1 MKKVLAIFLALSTLF
16 VLMACNGKTSD
27 NSKESADNSSSAEN
41 IVIASGGSSEYTV
54 VWKAGAQ
61 GAEKQAVMDLS
72 NKITEVTGAT
82 LEMKIDLVIPGEDAT
97 LPEKALFVGKVG
109 YDGVKEKWSA
119 LGENDYTVTEENG
132 NVYVMG
138 GSEIAIYY
146 AMLHF
151 RNNFISIEDKTVSV
165 PVGYSFTFEGADSR
179 EDYINDPNKMLV
191 NWISEFETPDGM
203 LDFQEKRASFADPA
217 GRMMSFAHRGDAMHY
232 PEDSIEGI
240 ISAIKMGAD
249 CIEVDVRVTKDGV
262 PILLHDE
269 TLTRTTNYERV
280 KGTVVNGIQLPT
292 SEKIEDWTF
301 EQLRCLR
308 LKEKDGR
315 NSAKLTDYVIPTLEE
330 VLKVCNNRCMV
341 MMDKIASAAEMRSI
355 VFPICKKLDAYSCVM
370 FCGGMSV
377 SDAFVLRRELKNNG
391 VKESDLPMYLGRM
404 SCKSNSSW
412 QSNIKA
418 IQDGGMIS
426 LFRFSGLSDVS
437 YDGME
442 HLTRMESWILSVK
455 GKVRWQFDSQLGGN
469 GKNETT
475 EFWDRA
481 YELGVNSMM
490 VDDPLAFCK
499 YIAKKH
505 FS

>member
-151 RNNFISIEDKTVSV
+151 KNSFINMETKSVTV
-165 PVGYSFTFEGADSR
+165 PTGYSYVFEGADSR
-179 EDYINDPNKMLV
+179 EDYVNNPQKLLM
-191 NWISEFETPDGM
+191 NWISEFETPKGM
-203 LDFQEKRASFADPA
+203 LDFEEKKASLADPD
-217 GRMMSFAHRGDAMHY
+217 GRMMAFAHRGDMVHY
-232 PEDSIEGI
+232 PDNSIEGI
-240 ISAIKMGAD
+240 ISAWKMGVD
-249 CIEVDVRVTKDGV
+249 CVEIDVVMTKDGV
-262 PILLHDE
+262 PILFHDE
-269 TLTRTTNYERV
+269 YLNRMTNFESV
-280 KGTVVNGIQLPT
+280 KGTNVNGIQLPT
-292 SEKIEDWTF
+292 SSKVSDWTF
-301 EQLRCLR
+301 EQIRCLK
-308 LKEKDGR
+308 LKEGR
-315 NSAKLTDYVIPTLEE
+315 GGDSAKLTEYIVPSFEE
-330 VLKVCNNRCMV
+330 ALKVCNDRVFMMV
-341 MMDKIASAAEMRSI
+341 DKIADISDMRTIILPTAE
-355 VFPICKKLDAYSCVM
+355 KLGIYDCII
-370 FCGGMSV
+370 FCGGMSQ
-377 SDAFVLRRELKNNG
+377 SDAYVIRRDLKNKG
-391 VKESDLPMYLGRM
+391 VAEEDLPTFLGRVTW
-404 SCKSNSSW
+404 KSNGAW
-412 QSNIKA
+412 ENDIKKME
-418 IQDGGMIS
+418 QGGMASFLRI
-426 LFRFSGLSDVS
+426 SGLDSANDCMW
-437 YDGME
+437 YLDYME
-442 HLTRMESWILSVK
+442 EWLLSVK
-455 GKVRWQFDSQLGGN
+455 GKVRWQFDSQLGGGVSEN
-469 GKNETT
+469 ATV
-475 EFWDRA
+475 WDRA
-481 YELGVNSMM
+481 YELGVDTMM
-490 VDDPLAFCK
+490 VNDPLKLCK
-499 YIAKKH
+499 YIAQKH

>member
-1 MKKVLAIFLALSTLF
+1 MKKVLSVIVLLSALSIFCSCSVNNSTSEESNNLSQ
-16 VLMACNGKTSD
+16 NGV
-27 NSKESADNSSSAEN
+27 
-41 IVIASGGSSEYTV
+41 IVAQDGKSEYTL

-72 NKITEVTGAT
+72 SKITETTGAA

-97 LPEKALFVGKVG
+97 LPEKALYVGKVG

-151 RNNFISIEDKTVSV
+151 KNSFINMGTKSVTV
-165 PVGYSFTFEGADSR
+165 PTGYSYVFEGAESR
-179 EDYINDPNKMLV
+179 EDYINDPDKLLV
-191 NWISEFETPDGM
+191 NWIAEFEAPEGM
-203 LDFQEKRASFADPA
+203 LDFEEKRASFADPA

-330 VLKVCNNRCMV
+330 VLNVCNNRCMV
-341 MMDKIASAAEMRSI
+341 MMDKITSAAEMRSI
-355 VFPICKKLDAYSCVM
+355 VFPICKKLDVYSCVM
-370 FCGGMSV
+370 FCGGMSA
-377 SDAFVLRRELKNNG
+377 SDAYVLRRELKNSG
-391 VKESDLPMYLGRM
+391 VREADLPVYLGRM
-404 SCKSNSSW
+404 SCKSNGAW
-412 QSNIKA
+412 QNNIKA
-418 IQDGGMIS
+418 VQDGGLIS

-442 HLTRMESWILSVK
+442 HLNRMESWLLSVK

-469 GKNETT
+469 GINETV
-475 EFWDRA
+475 ELWDKA

-490 VDDPLAFCK
+490 VDDPLALCQ
-499 YIAKKH
+499 YIAQKH

>member
-1 MKKVLAIFLALSTLF
+1 MKKALS
-16 VLMACNGKTSD
+16 VLLLLSMLLISCSCNGNNSTSEQSD
-27 NSKESADNSSSAEN
+27 NLSQNGVVVAQDGK
-41 IVIASGGSSEYTV
+41 SEYTL
-54 VWKAGAQ
+54 VWKAGAK

-72 NKITEVTGAT
+72 DKITEATGAVP
-82 LEMKIDLVIPGEDAT
+82 EMKVDLVIPGEDSSA
-97 LPEKALFVGKVG
+97 PQKAVFVGKVG
-109 YDGVKEKWSA
+109 YDDVKAKWSD

-132 NVYVMG
+132 DVYILG

-217 GRMMSFAHRGDAMHY
+217 GRMMSFAHRGDTEHY
-232 PEDSIEGI
+232 PDNSIEGI
-240 ISAIKMGAD
+240 ISAMKMGAD

-262 PILLHDE
+262 PILMHDE
-269 TLTRTTNYERV
+269 TLIRTTNYDSV
-280 KGTVVNGIQLPT
+280 KGTTVNGVKLPT
-292 SEKIEDWTF
+292 SEKPEDWTF
-301 EQLRCLR
+301 EQLRCLK
-308 LKEKDGR
+308 LKEKKGG
-315 NSAKLTDYVIPTLEE
+315 NSARLTDYVIPTLEE

-404 SCKSNSSW
+404 SCKSSSSW

-442 HLTRMESWILSVK
+442 HLTRMESWLLAVK

-469 GKNETT
+469 GKNETPK
-475 EFWDRA
+475 FWDKA

-490 VDDPLAFCK
+490 VDDPLALCQ
-499 YIAKKH
+499 YIAQKH

>member
-151 RNNFISIEDKTVSV
+151 KNSFINMGTKSVTV
-165 PVGYSFTFEGADSR
+165 PTGYSYVFEGADSR
-179 EDYINDPNKMLV
+179 EDYVNNPQKLLM
-191 NWISEFETPDGM
+191 NWISEFETPKGM
-203 LDFQEKRASFADPA
+203 LDFEEKKASLADPD
-217 GRMMSFAHRGDAMHY
+217 GRMMAFAHRGDMVHY
-232 PEDSIEGI
+232 PDNSIEGI
-240 ISAIKMGAD
+240 ISAWKMGVD
-249 CIEVDVRVTKDGV
+249 CVEIDVVMTKDGV
-262 PILLHDE
+262 PILFHDE
-269 TLTRTTNYERV
+269 YLNRMTNFESV
-280 KGTVVNGIQLPT
+280 KGTKVNGIQLPT
-292 SEKIEDWTF
+292 SSKVSDWTF
-301 EQLRCLR
+301 EQIRCLK
-308 LKEKDGR
+308 LKEGSGGD
-315 NSAKLTDYVIPTLEE
+315 SAKLTEYIVPSFEE
-330 VLKVCNNRCMV
+330 ALKVCNDRFFMMV
-341 MMDKIASAAEMRSI
+341 DKIADISDMKTMILPVAE
-355 VFPICKKLDAYSCVM
+355 KLGIYDCII

-391 VKESDLPMYLGRM
+391 VKETDLPMYLGRM

-412 QSNIKA
+412 QSNIKS

-437 YDGME
+437 EDGME
-442 HLTRMESWILSVK
+442 HLNRMESWLLAVK

-469 GKNETT
+469 GKNETL

-490 VDDPLAFCK
+490 VNDPLALCK

>member
-1 MKKVLAIFLALSTLF
+1 MKKVLSVLLLLSMMSIFCSCSGNDSISEQSENLSE
-16 VLMACNGKTSD
+16 NGVVVAQYGK
-27 NSKESADNSSSAEN
+27 
-41 IVIASGGSSEYTV
+41 SEYTL

-72 NKITEVTGAT
+72 NKITEVTGAV
-82 LEMKIDLVIPGEDAT
+82 LEMKVDLVISGEDSSVP
-97 LPEKALFVGKVG
+97 LKSVYVGKVG
-109 YDGVKEKWSA
+109 YDDVKSKWSA

-132 NVYVMG
+132 NIYVMG
-138 GSEIAIYY
+138 GSESAIYY

-151 RNNFISIEDKTVSV
+151 RDNFINDETKSIVV
-165 PVGYSFTFEGADSR
+165 PTGYSYVFEGADSR
-179 EDYINDPNKMLV
+179 EDYINDPNTLLM
-191 NWISEFETPDGM
+191 NWISEFETPKGM
-203 LDFQEKRASFADPA
+203 LDLEEKRASFANPA

-330 VLKVCNNRCMV
+330 VLNVCNNRCMV
-341 MMDKIASAAEMRSI
+341 LMDKITSAAEMRSI
-355 VFPICKKLDAYSCVM
+355 VFPICKKLDVYSCVM

-377 SDAFVLRRELKNNG
+377 SDAFVLCRELKNNG
-391 VKESDLPMYLGRM
+391 VKETDLPMYLGRM

-412 QSNIKA
+412 QSNIKS

-442 HLTRMESWILSVK
+442 HLNRMESWLLTVK

-469 GKNETT
+469 EKNETT